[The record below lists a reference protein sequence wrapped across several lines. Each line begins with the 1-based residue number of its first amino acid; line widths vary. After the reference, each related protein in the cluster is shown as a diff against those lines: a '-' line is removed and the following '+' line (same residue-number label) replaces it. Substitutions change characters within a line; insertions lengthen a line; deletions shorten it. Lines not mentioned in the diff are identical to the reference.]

1 MVCQPL
7 ELCWI
12 EWRKERRGMAYDDV
26 SNHHLIGLQQTDALH
41 SSNVDEKLDQKVLT
55 RNTMYNWNA

>member
-1 MVCQPL
+1 
-7 ELCWI
+7 
-12 EWRKERRGMAYDDV
+12 MAYDDV

-41 SSNVDEKLDQKVLT
+41 SSNVDEKLEQKVLT